1 MKKTIIRSIALAA
14 LAIVAGYNVY
24 QSNVKTNDLSDLA
37 LANVEA
43 LANLEGFVFVG
54 DASTVT
60 KGVKNVIYTD
70 MGRDDDCIMGR
81 TQYVYKIYVSCLG
94 EGNLPCREGNYEK
107 VEKTNIPCGVC

>member
-1 MKKTIIRSIALAA
+1 MKKFIKFAFVA
-14 LAIVAGYNVY
+14 AIVAVTGYNVY

>member
-1 MKKTIIRSIALAA
+1 MR
-14 LAIVAGYNVY
+14 
-24 QSNVKTNDLSDLA
+24 LSDLA